1 MLSTACRDQVSKVLF
16 TKDDYI
22 KYHRY
27 VYHSVNVIKNEITFF
42 RLLNNE
48 PFERCSQTVK
58 KSLGNIP
65 VGAVGQADPGVGVV
79 EGAVEEPSIAFRLL
93 GAEQV
98 LEAAV
103 SLSDFVV
110 GAKIG
115 AES

>member
-1 MLSTACRDQVSKVLF
+1 M
-16 TKDDYI
+16 I
-22 KYHRY
+22 
-27 VYHSVNVIKNEITFF
+27 
-42 RLLNNE
+42 
-48 PFERCSQTVK
+48 
-58 KSLGNIP
+58 
-65 VGAVGQADPGVGVV
+65 